1 MTEKKGMKCLSFQQ
15 PYAAMIA
22 VGAKTV
28 ECRSRRIK
36 TPVKDLV
43 ICASKTAKIFY
54 PIPGLVYGYAKKKE
68 NITKKKKKKK
78 KHLHD
83 AVVSWTTTSGCDAG
97 IPEHPRMIRPQ
108 PVKASASF
116 FYTDFTPEILEPTR
130 AAYEKYLLPLA
141 RTGEA
146 DEVEDTL
153 HMLFEKQ
160 KELWDA
166 FA

>member
-1 MTEKKGMKCLSFQQ
+1 MSEKKGMKCLSFQQ

-22 VGAKTV
+22 VGAKTI

-43 ICASKTAKIFY
+43 ICASKSAKIFY
-54 PIPGLVYGYAKKKE
+54 PIPGLVYGYA
-68 NITKKKKKKK
+68 IGMADIVDCIPFTQ
-78 KHLHD
+78 KHLK
-83 AVVSWTTTSGCDAG
+83 AAIMSEM
-97 IPEHPRMIRPQ
+97 PEKDCYAYILENPRMIKPQ

-116 FYTDFTPEILEPTR
+116 FYTDFTPEIIEPTR
-130 AAYEKYLLPLA
+130 KVYEKYVLPLA
-141 RTGEA
+141 QTGEA
-146 DEVEDTL
+146 DEIEDTL
-153 HMLFEKQ
+153 HMFFEKQ